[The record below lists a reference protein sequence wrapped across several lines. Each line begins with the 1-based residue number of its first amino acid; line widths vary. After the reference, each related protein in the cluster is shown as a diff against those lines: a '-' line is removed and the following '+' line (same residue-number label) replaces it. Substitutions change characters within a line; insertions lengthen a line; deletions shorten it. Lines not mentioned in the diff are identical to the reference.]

1 MKNAEQL
8 ISIANSMLQRKPMEE
23 DLESERWKT
32 EVVEYLISIGE
43 HDKAK
48 RVRNSNLI
56 NAFGEV
62 ESDMC
67 IVNWNEKSISLI
79 VEILKKCV
87 K

>member
-23 DLESERWKT
+23 DQESERWKI

-48 RVRNSNLI
+48 K
-56 NAFGEV
+56 FG
-62 ESDMC
+62 
-67 IVNWNEKSISLI
+67 IVI
-79 VEILKKCV
+79 
-87 K
+87 

>member
-23 DLESERWKT
+23 DQESERWKI

-48 RVRNSNLI
+48 KVRNSNLI
-56 NAFGEV
+56 NAFGEA

-67 IVNWNEKSISLI
+67 IINWDPKGIPLI
-79 VEILKKCV
+79 VEMLEKYV